1 MSQRKQK
8 QNYKKSFYPPQQQ
21 KTPMNKK
28 LFVGMKEK
36 KCLTK
41 KWFPRNRKLM
51 TELNK
56 EQAQISQTYFK
67 QKNHFFKRYKINSLL
82 NLRNHLLFQID
93 RFIYTDA
100 IDDYGITQ
108 CISEAIQNILPDFAM
123 FYMIVGLLFLIIT
136 AKYIYRKQ

>member
-8 QNYKKSFYPPQQQ
+8 QNYKGSFYPQKQQ

-28 LFVGMKEK
+28 LFIGMKEK

-56 EQAQISQTYFK
+56 EQAQIFK
-67 QKNHFFKRYKINSLL
+67 QKNHFFKRYKVNNLL

-93 RFIYTDA
+93 KFIYTDA
-100 IDDYGITQ
+100 IDDYAITQ
-108 CISEAIQNILPDFAM
+108 CISEAIQNILSDFAM
-123 FYMIVGLLFLIIT
+123 FYMIVGLLFLLIT